1 MTQNIEIFMISNE
14 TVLVEKLLIEVEI
27 WNDIS
32 NYIGSWEFSSIQ

>member
-1 MTQNIEIFMISNE
+1 MISNE

-32 NYIGSWEFSSIQ
+32 NNIGSWEFSSIQ

>member
-1 MTQNIEIFMISNE
+1 MISTE
-14 TVLVEKLLIEVEI
+14 TVPDKKLLIEVEI

>member
-1 MTQNIEIFMISNE
+1 MISNE